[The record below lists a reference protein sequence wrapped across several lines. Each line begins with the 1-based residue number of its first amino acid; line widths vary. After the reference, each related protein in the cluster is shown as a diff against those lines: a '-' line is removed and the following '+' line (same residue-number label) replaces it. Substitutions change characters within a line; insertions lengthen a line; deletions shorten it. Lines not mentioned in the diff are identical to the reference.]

1 MTTKKDEQTQEV
13 KEPQQAQPAAS
24 AIEWPVTL
32 TAPTREELM
41 QKLAELKAQN
51 DGAILSTG
59 AVGRVYE
66 TGTYMLMV
74 DIIPNNNK

>member
-1 MTTKKDEQTQEV
+1 MTKKDEQTQEV
-13 KEPQQAQPAAS
+13 KETQAQPAAS
-24 AIEWPVTL
+24 AIESPVTL

-41 QKLAELKAQN
+41 QKFNELKAKN

-59 AVGRVYE
+59 AVGRVYA

-74 DIIPNNNK
+74 DITPNNNK

>member
-1 MTTKKDEQTQEV
+1 MSKKDEQTQEV
-13 KEPQQAQPAAS
+13 KEPAQPAAS
-24 AIEWPVTL
+24 AIESPVTL

-41 QKLAELKAQN
+41 QKFNELKAKN

-74 DIIPNNNK
+74 DIINNEKQ

>member
-1 MTTKKDEQTQEV
+1 MAKKDEQTQEV
-13 KEPQQAQPAAS
+13 KEPQAQPAAS
-24 AIEWPVTL
+24 AIESPVTL

-41 QKLAELKAQN
+41 QKFNELKAQY

-59 AVGRVYE
+59 AVGYVYA
-66 TGTYMLMV
+66 TGTYILMV

>member
-1 MTTKKDEQTQEV
+1 MTMAKKDEQTQEV
-13 KEPQQAQPAAS
+13 KEPAQPAAS
-24 AIEWPVTL
+24 AIKSPVTL

-41 QKLAELKAQN
+41 QEFNELKAQY

-59 AVGRVYE
+59 AVGYVYA

-74 DIIPNNNK
+74 DIINNEKQ

>member
-1 MTTKKDEQTQEV
+1 MTKKDEQTQEV

-24 AIEWPVTL
+24 AIESPVTL

-41 QKLAELKAQN
+41 QKFNELKAKN

-59 AVGRVYE
+59 AVGRVYA

-74 DIIPNNNK
+74 DIINNEKQ

>member
-1 MTTKKDEQTQEV
+1 MKKDEQTQEV
-13 KEPQQAQPAAS
+13 KEPQAQPAAS
-24 AIEWPVTL
+24 AIESPVTL

-74 DIIPNNNK
+74 DITPNKNK

>member
-1 MTTKKDEQTQEV
+1 MKKDEQTQEV
-13 KEPQQAQPAAS
+13 KEPQAQPAAS
-24 AIEWPVTL
+24 AIEPPVTL

-41 QKLAELKAQN
+41 KKFKELKDQN

>member
-1 MTTKKDEQTQEV
+1 MAKKDEQTQEV

-24 AIEWPVTL
+24 AIESPVTL

-41 QKLAELKAQN
+41 QKFNELKAKN

-59 AVGRVYE
+59 AVGRVYA

-74 DIIPNNNK
+74 DIINNEKQ

>member
-1 MTTKKDEQTQEV
+1 MSKKDEQTQV
-13 KEPQQAQPAAS
+13 KEPQAQPAAS
-24 AIEWPVTL
+24 AIESPVTL

-41 QKLAELKAQN
+41 QKFKELKTQN

>member
-1 MTTKKDEQTQEV
+1 MAKKDEQTQEV
-13 KEPQQAQPAAS
+13 KEPAQPAAS
-24 AIEWPVTL
+24 AIESPVTL

-41 QKLAELKAQN
+41 QKFDELKAQY

-66 TGTYMLMV
+66 TGTYMIMV
-74 DIIPNNNK
+74 DITPNNNK

>member
-1 MTTKKDEQTQEV
+1 MAKKDEQTQEV
-13 KEPQQAQPAAS
+13 KEPAQPAAS
-24 AIEWPVTL
+24 AIESPVTL

-41 QKLAELKAQN
+41 QTFDELKAQY

-66 TGTYMLMV
+66 TGTYMIMV
-74 DIIPNNNK
+74 DITPNNNK

>member
-1 MTTKKDEQTQEV
+1 MSKKNEQTQEV
-13 KEPQQAQPAAS
+13 KETQAQPAS
-24 AIEWPVTL
+24 ATEWPVTL

-41 QKLAELKAQN
+41 QKFNELKAKN

-59 AVGRVYE
+59 AVGRVYA